1 MASPLPCKK
10 AGTNVIGKTGGDI
23 GYGGL
28 NAVGSVVQTW
38 SNNRAGL
45 NTDGDP
51 YNTQSAPTNLGLAN
65 VVLGSETVSYDASTH
80 MLTMTGALDVDGTV
94 YLISDSAAIDLNG
107 RFGPTMFVGFTGGT
121 AGSYAD
127 QRITSF
133 SLIGTTVPESRPLAL
148 LCIGIAA
155 VVLVRRKQRLIQQT
169 VRF

>member
-1 MASPLPCKK
+1 MNLVTNAVVLGNGDLQLTAGMGEPDPAGHSGGQRIAWLTSALSSTNSFSATFGFSLRKLDINPMADGITFALQKG
-10 AGTNVIGKTGGDI
+10 GTNVIGKTGGDI
-23 GYGGL
+23 GYGRL

-94 YLISDSAAIDLNG
+94 YLVG
-107 RFGPTMFVGFTGGT
+107 RTR
-121 AGSYAD
+121 
-127 QRITSF
+127 QRST
-133 SLIGTTVPESRPLAL
+133 
-148 LCIGIAA
+148 
-155 VVLVRRKQRLIQQT
+155 
-169 VRF
+169 